1 MGAAQERVKRKHD
14 VGGQDPRTGGTTP
27 LGTGRDRA
35 HSQCQRGGGLDN
47 LWRNDVTKK
56 GGPTG
61 VDKDAR
67 NVEGSGRFS
76 CCMKNYNYFSRIWSL
91 INIVILKG
99 NTV

>member
-1 MGAAQERVKRKHD
+1 MTEERK
-14 VGGQDPRTGGTTP
+14 RTGLETQPP
-27 LGTGRDRA
+27 LGTEGTGPAVED
-35 HSQCQRGGGLDN
+35 GGGGEWFKN
-47 LWRNDVTKK
+47 WQRKDVTKK
-56 GGPTG
+56 GEPTG